1 MPPCRARRNPT
12 GGEVQN
18 SPGTLRTSLHLVI
31 SASPG
36 RGWVGRSAPPRQ
48 ARISKKLPAYH
59 GGHPIYTPLAR
70 RAPSTARFPLD
81 ARLRRSS
88 PDDAATLVSPTSW
101 PLTILVVVPLWQH
114 ENPVRSTSEVFSPQ
128 LRGVKT
134 LSKATPYF
142 VPFKNPL
149 GAPNAS
155 QTDFDTLLA
164 KIRR

>member
-18 SPGTLRTSLHLVI
+18 SPGTLRTSLLLVI

-88 PDDAATLVSPTSW
+88 PDVAVTLVSSTSW
-101 PLTILVVVPLWQH
+101 PLANLVVVPLWQH
-114 ENPVRSTSEVFSPQ
+114 ENPVRDPLEKFSP
-128 LRGVKT
+128 LN
-134 LSKATPYF
+134 S
-142 VPFKNPL
+142 
-149 GAPNAS
+149 GA
-155 QTDFDTLLA
+155 
-164 KIRR
+164 

>member
-18 SPGTLRTSLHLVI
+18 SPGTLRTSLLLVI

-48 ARISKKLPAYH
+48 ARISKKLPAYR

-81 ARLRRSS
+81 ARLCRSS
-88 PDDAATLVSPTSW
+88 PDVAVTLVPYMMAVDQ
-101 PLTILVVVPLWQH
+101 LC
-114 ENPVRSTSEVFSPQ
+114 RSATVAARESSE
-128 LRGVKT
+128 
-134 LSKATPYF
+134 
-142 VPFKNPL
+142 
-149 GAPNAS
+149 
-155 QTDFDTLLA
+155 
-164 KIRR
+164 IH